1 MDRLHAIAIVGAIAL
16 VASATP
22 AFAPKRSVRVTSLQE
37 RWHYLDVSL
46 SPGSLRFFFPND
58 DVCRGILRRNAEV
71 VYLKRGPLGEVKNH
85 AGERCEPVGIASL
98 RAWRDRSFR
107 PRTETPVPR
116 SHATFEVVH
125 RDGELAYAR
134 GRFFLASLVGWTNV
148 DDTIALLPDTQGCQ
162 KPIESGIGSM
172 EFRYSGKV
180 PYRIVA
186 GGEDCP
192 IVGFVRPVAAE
203 N

>member
-1 MDRLHAIAIVGAIAL
+1 MDRADAIAIVGAIAL

-22 AFAPKRSVRVTSLQE
+22 TSAGERSVRVTSLQQ

-46 SPGSLRFFFPND
+46 SPGSLRFFFPDN
-58 DVCRGILRRNAEV
+58 DVCRKILRRDAAV
-71 VYLKRGPLGEVKNH
+71 IYVKRGPLGEVKND

-98 RAWRDRSFR
+98 RAWRDRSSR
-107 PRTETPVPR
+107 PRTQTPVPR

-134 GRFFLASLVGWTNV
+134 GRFILASLVGWTNV
-148 DDTIALLPDTQGCQ
+148 DDTIAILPDTEGCQ
-162 KPIESGIGSM
+162 KPIESGFGSM

-180 PYRIVA
+180 PYRLVA
-186 GGEDCP
+186 GGKDCP
-192 IVGFVRPVAAE
+192 IVGFVRPAAAE

>member
-1 MDRLHAIAIVGAIAL
+1 MDRVDAIVIVGAIAL

-22 AFAPKRSVRVTSLQE
+22 VSARERSVQVASLQQ

-58 DVCRGILRRNAEV
+58 DVCRKILRRNAEV
-71 VYLKRGPLGEVKNH
+71 VYVKRGPLGEVKND

-107 PRTETPVPR
+107 PRTQTPVPR

-134 GRFFLASLVGWTNV
+134 GRFLLASLVGWTNV
-148 DDTIALLPDTQGCQ
+148 DDTIALLPDTKSCQ

-192 IVGFVRPVAAE
+192 IVGFVRPVADA